1 MTKYPSSPLVM
12 MFYIFQK
19 LFQEFLKSIIGME
32 NVRIKNIQWLLLCT
46 VKSFDDEAR
55 FKH

>member
-32 NVRIKNIQWLLLCT
+32 NVGIKNIQWLLLCT

-55 FKH
+55 LKH